1 MKKYRKSIKEAIKDG
16 DDRLREFVNCR
27 RRYTKKKKAYRTDND
42 IYNIEELNKIIDAYM
57 NEYYKREA

>member
-1 MKKYRKSIKEAIKDG
+1 MKKYRKSINDAIKDG
-16 DDRLREFVNCR
+16 DDRLRDLVNSR

-42 IYNIEELNKIIDAYM
+42 IDNIEELTKIIDAYM